1 MVGNTATNE
10 GIAEESAMDLMTV
23 EYYASNDP
31 DRLIGAAYVP
41 RKDAARCVRVI
52 GRALCQALMMDS
64 VEGRLLDRNG
74 ELTERM
80 IVKR

>member
-1 MVGNTATNE
+1 MDNR
-10 GIAEESAMDLMTV
+10 DLMTV

-41 RKDAARCVRVI
+41 RKDAARCARVI
-52 GRALCQALMMDS
+52 GRSLCQALVTDT
-64 VEGRLLDRNG
+64 VEARLLDRNG

>member
-1 MVGNTATNE
+1 MENR
-10 GIAEESAMDLMTV
+10 DLMTV
-23 EYYASNDP
+23 EYYAAQDP

-64 VEGRLLDRNG
+64 VEGRLLDQRG

-80 IVKR
+80 IVRR

>member
-1 MVGNTATNE
+1 MDNR
-10 GIAEESAMDLMTV
+10 DLMTA

-41 RKDAARCVRVI
+41 RKDAARCARVI
-52 GRALCQALMMDS
+52 GRALCQALGMDT
-64 VEGRLLDRNG
+64 VEARLMDRNG

>member
-1 MVGNTATNE
+1 MDNR
-10 GIAEESAMDLMTV
+10 DLMTV

-64 VEGRLLDRNG
+64 VEGRLMDRNG

>member
-1 MVGNTATNE
+1 MDNR
-10 GIAEESAMDLMTV
+10 DLMTV
-23 EYYASNDP
+23 EYYAAQAP

-64 VEGRLLDRNG
+64 VEGRLLDQRG
-74 ELTERM
+74 ELKERM